1 MHGHRQTKAVRETL
15 INTHVS
21 RTAESYRKEPK
32 GYFLTSVSQ

>member
-1 MHGHRQTKAVRETL
+1 MHGHRQTKAVRET
-15 INTHVS
+15 HVY